1 MRMRWRLW
9 MLTVLC
15 PIVAQATPELRCHF
29 EVNAEHF
36 EHRFTPVS
44 EPYTVQSVNLAD
56 RFRFK
61 AVVLG
66 NDTRVDLVNL
76 YVSYQ
81 TERQPMVLQHVKF
94 VAPVA
99 QRQPA
104 PDALTGLEANLRF
117 NGKENMA
124 TRIFG
129 RLSAWQNWIFQ
140 RPNAVGEKGA
150 LKVYGKGEKVQFDMN
165 RV

>member
-1 MRMRWRLW
+1 MRLGWW
-9 MLTVLC
+9 MLAMWL
-15 PIVAQATPELRCHF
+15 PLSLPMAAQAAPELRCHF
-29 EVNAEHF
+29 EVNAERF
-36 EHRFTPVS
+36 EHSFTPVS

-66 NDTRVDLVNL
+66 NETRVDLVNL

-99 QRQPA
+99 QLQPA
-104 PDALTGLEANLRF
+104 SDALTGRVALYSPFL
-117 NGKENMA
+117 GKELQY
-124 TRIFG
+124 G
-129 RLSAWQNWIFQ
+129 C
-140 RPNAVGEKGA
+140 A
-150 LKVYGKGEKVQFDMN
+150 LHEVV
-165 RV
+165 R

>member
-1 MRMRWRLW
+1 MRLRLW
-9 MLTVLC
+9 MLAVFF
-15 PIVAQATPELRCHF
+15 PAMVNAAPELRCHF
-29 EVNAEHF
+29 EVNAERF
-36 EHRFTPVS
+36 EHSFTPVS

-104 PDALTGLEANLRF
+104 PDALTGRVALYSPFL
-117 NGKENMA
+117 GKELQY
-124 TRIFG
+124 G
-129 RLSAWQNWIFQ
+129 C
-140 RPNAVGEKGA
+140 A
-150 LKVYGKGEKVQFDMN
+150 LHEVAP
-165 RV
+165 

>member
-1 MRMRWRLW
+1 MWLPVG
-9 MLTVLC
+9 LPTAV
-15 PIVAQATPELRCHF
+15 QAASELRCRF
-29 EVNAEHF
+29 EVNAERF

-99 QRQPA
+99 QLQPE
-104 PDALTGLEANLRF
+104 PDALTGRVAVYSPFL
-117 NGKENMA
+117 GKELQY
-124 TRIFG
+124 G
-129 RLSAWQNWIFQ
+129 C
-140 RPNAVGEKGA
+140 A
-150 LKVYGKGEKVQFDMN
+150 LHEVV
-165 RV
+165 R